1 MDKKLERNKC
11 ELCGGAMVTR
21 KATVERPYRYTLSG
35 LDNVRLVGIDVH
47 ECPKCDIKV
56 PVIPKIAALNK
67 AIAQDL
73 MMKKELLSGKE
84 IRFLRKHAEIAAKEF
99 AAMIGVTP
107 AHLSRFENGKTENL
121 SPGIDKLARAVIAAK
136 TNGENWRKIALALTA
151 EHFGEQLSLFSPK
164 KDHWEKLAA

>member
-1 MDKKLERNKC
+1 MNKGLGRNKC
-11 ELCGGAMVTR
+11 EICGGAMVTR
-21 KATVERPYRYTLSG
+21 KATVERPYRYDLSG
-35 LDNVRLVGIDVH
+35 LDNVLLVGIEVH
-47 ECPKCDIKV
+47 ECPKCDIEV

-84 IRFLRKHAEIAAKEF
+84 IRFLRKHAEIAAKQF
-99 AAMIGVTP
+99 AAWIGINP

-121 SPGIDKLARAVIAAK
+121 SPGIDKLSRAVIAAK
-136 TNGENWRKIALALTA
+136 SNGENWRKIVLALTA
-151 EHFGEQLSLFSPK
+151 DHFGEQLSLFSPK